1 MTATSAAKARILG
14 AVRRSLGRAG
24 PLPESVRAGLDR
36 RLAAPMPNP
45 KPALDDDPVSLF
57 TRKAN
62 AVHTRVS
69 AVPTLA
75 GVSEVVVRHIEEH
88 GLGYEI
94 VAAPELAGMR
104 WSNRLVVERRAARGS
119 DRVSVTGAFAGIA
132 ETGSVMLLSG
142 PESPTTLN
150 FLPEDHIV
158 VLRES
163 RIVAHLE
170 DAWAMLRAERESMP
184 RTVNLICG
192 PSKTGDV
199 ELVILEGAHGPR
211 RLHVVVVKE

>member
-1 MTATSAAKARILG
+1 MSAARERILG

-24 PLPESVRAGLDR
+24 PLPESVRAGLES
-36 RLAAPMPNP
+36 RLAAPTPNL
-45 KPALDDDPVSLF
+45 KPALAEDPVSLF
-57 TRKAN
+57 VRKAN
-62 AVHTRVS
+62 AVHTRTTL
-69 AVPTLA
+69 VPTLA
-75 GVSEVVVRHIEEH
+75 GVSEAVVRHIDDN
-88 GLGYEI
+88 GLDDAI
-94 VAAPELAGMR
+94 VVAPELEGVQ
-104 WSNRLVVERRAARGS
+104 WSNRLVVEARAARGS

-163 RIVAHLE
+163 RIVPHAE
-170 DAWAMLRAERESMP
+170 DAWALLREERGAMP

-199 ELVILEGAHGPR
+199 ELVITEGAHGPR
-211 RLHVVVVKE
+211 RFHVVVVQE

>member
-1 MTATSAAKARILG
+1 MTAARERVLG
-14 AVRRSLGRAG
+14 AVRRSLRRAG

-36 RLAAPMPNP
+36 RLADPMPNL
-45 KPALDDDPVSLF
+45 KPALSEAPVSLF
-57 TRKAN
+57 VRKAN
-62 AVHTRVS
+62 AVHTRIS
-69 AVPTLA
+69 MVPTVA
-75 GVSEVVVRHIEEH
+75 GVSEVVVRHIEDN
-88 GLGYEI
+88 GLDDAI
-94 VAAPELAGMR
+94 VVAPDLEGVQ
-104 WSNRLVVERRAARGS
+104 WSNRLAVERRAARGS
-119 DRVSVTGAFAGIA
+119 DQLSVTGAFAGIA

-163 RIVAHLE
+163 RIVPHPE
-170 DAWAMLRAERESMP
+170 DAWALLREERSSMP

-211 RLHVVVVKE
+211 RFHVVVVRE

>member
-1 MTATSAAKARILG
+1 MSAAKERILG

-24 PLPESVRAGLDR
+24 PLPESARAGLDR
-36 RLAAPMPNP
+36 RLAAPTPNL
-45 KPALDDDPVSLF
+45 KPALAEDPVSLF
-57 TRKAN
+57 VRKAN
-62 AVHTRVS
+62 AVHTRTSV
-69 AVPTLA
+69 VPTLA
-75 GVSEVVVRHIEEH
+75 GVSEAVVQHIEDN
-88 GLGYEI
+88 GLGEEI
-94 VAAPELAGMR
+94 VVAPDLEGVQ
-104 WSNRLVVERRAARGS
+104 WSNRLAVEARAARGS
-119 DRVSVTGAFAGIA
+119 DQVSVTGAFAGIA

-163 RIVAHLE
+163 RIVPYPE
-170 DAWAMLRAERESMP
+170 DAWALLREERSSMP

-199 ELVILEGAHGPR
+199 ELVITEGAHGPR
-211 RLHVVVVKE
+211 RFHVVIVQE

>member
-1 MTATSAAKARILG
+1 MSAAKERILG

-24 PLPESVRAGLDR
+24 PLPESVRVGLDR
-36 RLAAPMPNP
+36 RLAAPIPNP

-57 TRKAN
+57 ARKAN

-69 AVPTLA
+69 TVPTLA
-75 GVSEVVVRHIEEH
+75 EVSEVVVRHIEEYEI
-88 GLGYEI
+88 GYEI
-94 VAAPELAGMR
+94 VTAPELEGMR
-104 WSNRLVVERRAARGS
+104 WSNRLIVERRAARGS
-119 DRVSVTGAFAGIA
+119 DRLSVTGAFAGIA

-163 RIVAHLE
+163 RIVPHLE
-170 DAWAMLRAERESMP
+170 DAWAMLREERESMP

-211 RLHVVVVKE
+211 RLRVVVVQE

>member
-1 MTATSAAKARILG
+1 MTATGAAKERILG
-14 AVRRSLGRAG
+14 AIRGSLGRAG
-24 PLPESVRAGLDR
+24 PLPASVRAGLDR
-36 RLAAPMPNP
+36 RLAEPMPNP
-45 KPALDDDPVSLF
+45 KPALGDDPVSLF
-57 TRKAN
+57 ARKAN

-69 AVPTLA
+69 TVPTLA

-88 GLGYEI
+88 GIGYEI
-94 VAAPELAGMR
+94 VTAPELEGMR
-104 WSNRLVVERRAARGS
+104 WSNRLVVERRGARGS
-119 DRVSVTGAFAGIA
+119 DRLSVTGAFAGIA

-142 PESPTTLN
+142 PQSPTTLN

-158 VLRES
+158 ILRES

-170 DAWAMLRAERESMP
+170 DAWAMLRAERDSMP

-211 RLHVVVVKE
+211 RFHVVVVQD

>member
-1 MTATSAAKARILG
+1 MSAARERVLG
-14 AVRRSLGRAG
+14 AVRRSLRRAG

-36 RLAAPMPNP
+36 RLGAPMANP
-45 KPALDDDPVSLF
+45 KPVLPEDPASLF
-57 TRKAN
+57 VRKAN
-62 AVHTRVS
+62 AAHVRTSVVS
-69 AVPTLA
+69 TFA
-75 GVSEVVVRHIEEH
+75 GVSEAVVRHIEDD
-88 GLGYEI
+88 GLEDAI
-94 VAAPELAGMR
+94 VVAPELEGVR
-104 WSNRLVVERRAARGS
+104 WSNRLAVEYRAARGS
-119 DRVSVTGAFAGIA
+119 DRIGVAGAFAGIA

-170 DAWAMLRAERESMP
+170 DAWAMLREERGGSMP
-184 RTVNLICG
+184 RTVNLVCG

-211 RLHVVVVKE
+211 RLHVVVVQE

>member
-1 MTATSAAKARILG
+1 MSAAKVRILG
-14 AVRRSLGRAG
+14 AIRHSLRRAG

-36 RLAAPMPNP
+36 RLAAPRANLT
-45 KPALDDDPVSLF
+45 PALAEDPVSLF
-57 TRKAN
+57 VRKAN
-62 AVHTRVS
+62 AVHTRIS
-69 AVPTLA
+69 MVPTLA
-75 GVSEVVVRHIEEH
+75 GVSEVVVRHLEDN
-88 GLGYEI
+88 GLGDAI
-94 VAAPELAGMR
+94 VVAPELEEVP
-104 WSNRLVVERRAARGS
+104 WSNRLAVERRAAHGS
-119 DRVSVTGAFAGIA
+119 DQVSVTGAFAGIA

-163 RIVAHLE
+163 RIVPHPE
-170 DAWAMLRAERESMP
+170 DAWALLREERSSMP

-211 RLHVVVVKE
+211 RFHVIVVQE

>member
-1 MTATSAAKARILG
+1 MSGAKERILG

-24 PLPESVRAGLDR
+24 PLPESVHEGLDR
-36 RLAAPMPNP
+36 RLAAPTPNL
-45 KPALDDDPVSLF
+45 KPALADDPVTLF
-57 TRKAN
+57 VRKAN
-62 AVHTRVS
+62 AVHTRTS
-69 AVPTLA
+69 MVPALA
-75 GVSEVVVRHIEEH
+75 GVSEVVVRHIEDN
-88 GLGYEI
+88 GLGDAI
-94 VAAPELAGMR
+94 VVAPELEGVQ
-104 WSNRLVVERRAARGS
+104 WSNRLVVEARAARGS
-119 DRVSVTGAFAGIA
+119 DQLSVTGAFAGIA

-163 RIVAHLE
+163 RIVPHPE
-170 DAWAMLRAERESMP
+170 DAWALLREERSSMP

-199 ELVILEGAHGPR
+199 ELVITEGAHGPR
-211 RLHVVVVKE
+211 RFHVVVVQE

>member
-1 MTATSAAKARILG
+1 MSAARERILG

-24 PLPESVRAGLDR
+24 PLPESVRAGLER
-36 RLAAPMPNP
+36 RLAAPTPNL
-45 KPALDDDPVSLF
+45 KPALSEDPISLF
-57 TRKAN
+57 VRKAN
-62 AVHTRVS
+62 AVHARVS
-69 AVPTLA
+69 TVPTLA
-75 GVSEVVVRHIEEH
+75 GVSEVVVRHIEDN
-88 GLGYEI
+88 GLDDAI
-94 VAAPELAGMR
+94 VVAPELEGVQ
-104 WSNRLVVERRAARGS
+104 WSNRLVVEERAARGS
-119 DRVSVTGAFAGIA
+119 DRIGVTGAFAGIA

-163 RIVAHLE
+163 RIVPHPE
-170 DAWAMLRAERESMP
+170 DAWALLREKRGSMP

-211 RLHVVVVKE
+211 RFHVVVVQE

>member
-1 MTATSAAKARILG
+1 MSAARERILG

-24 PLPESVRAGLDR
+24 PLHESVRAGLDR
-36 RLAAPMPNP
+36 RLAAPAPNL
-45 KPALDDDPVSLF
+45 KPALSEDPVSLF
-57 TRKAN
+57 VRKAN
-62 AVHTRVS
+62 AVHARVS
-69 AVPTLA
+69 TVPTLA
-75 GVSEVVVRHIEEH
+75 GVSEVVVRHIDDN
-88 GLGYEI
+88 GLDDAI
-94 VAAPELAGMR
+94 VVAPELEGVQ
-104 WSNRLVVERRAARGS
+104 WSNRLVVEERAARGS
-119 DRVSVTGAFAGIA
+119 DRIGVTGAFAGIA

-163 RIVAHLE
+163 RIVPHPE
-170 DAWAMLRAERESMP
+170 DAWALLREERGTMP

-211 RLHVVVVKE
+211 RFHVVVVQE

>member
-1 MTATSAAKARILG
+1 MTAARERVLG
-14 AVRRSLGRAG
+14 AVRRSLRRAG

-36 RLAAPMPNP
+36 RLAAPIPNL
-45 KPALDDDPVSLF
+45 KPALSEDPVSLF
-57 TRKAN
+57 VRKAN
-62 AVHTRVS
+62 AVHTRTS
-69 AVPTLA
+69 MVPTVA
-75 GVSEVVVRHIEEH
+75 GVSEVVVRHIEDN
-88 GLGYEI
+88 GLDDAI
-94 VAAPELAGMR
+94 VVAPDLEGVQ
-104 WSNRLVVERRAARGS
+104 WSNRLAVERRAARGS
-119 DRVSVTGAFAGIA
+119 DQLSVTGAFAGIA
-132 ETGSVMLLSG
+132 ETGSVMLFSG

-163 RIVAHLE
+163 RIVPHPE
-170 DAWAMLRAERESMP
+170 DVWALLREERSSMP

-211 RLHVVVVKE
+211 RFHVVVVQE

>member
-1 MTATSAAKARILG
+1 MSAARERVLG
-14 AVRRSLGRAG
+14 AVRSSLRRAG

-36 RLAAPMPNP
+36 RLADPMPNL
-45 KPALDDDPVSLF
+45 KPALSEDPVSLF
-57 TRKAN
+57 VRKAN
-62 AVHTRVS
+62 AVHTRTS
-69 AVPTLA
+69 MVPTLA
-75 GVSEVVVRHIEEH
+75 GVSEAVVRHIEDN
-88 GLGYEI
+88 GLGDAI
-94 VAAPELAGMR
+94 VVAPELEGVQ
-104 WSNRLVVERRAARGS
+104 WSNRLAVERRAARGS
-119 DRVSVTGAFAGIA
+119 DQLSVTGAFAGIA

-158 VLRES
+158 ILRES
-163 RIVAHLE
+163 RIVPHPE
-170 DAWAMLRAERESMP
+170 DAWALLREERSSMP

-211 RLHVVVVKE
+211 RFHVVVVQD

>member
-1 MTATSAAKARILG
+1 MSAARERVLG
-14 AVRRSLGRAG
+14 AVRSSLRRAG

-36 RLAAPMPNP
+36 RLADPVPNL
-45 KPALDDDPVSLF
+45 KPALSEDPVSLF
-57 TRKAN
+57 VRKAN
-62 AVHTRVS
+62 AVHTRTS
-69 AVPTLA
+69 MVPTLA
-75 GVSEVVVRHIEEH
+75 GVSEAVVRHIEDN
-88 GLGYEI
+88 GLGDAI
-94 VAAPELAGMR
+94 VVAPELEGVQ
-104 WSNRLVVERRAARGS
+104 WSNRLAVERRAARGS
-119 DRVSVTGAFAGIA
+119 DQLGVTGAFAGIA

-163 RIVAHLE
+163 RIVPHPE
-170 DAWAMLRAERESMP
+170 DAWALLREERGTMP

-211 RLHVVVVKE
+211 RFHVVVVQD

>member
-1 MTATSAAKARILG
+1 MTAARERVLG
-14 AVRRSLGRAG
+14 AVRRSLRRAG

-36 RLAAPMPNP
+36 RLADPMPNL
-45 KPALDDDPVSLF
+45 KPALSEDPVSLF
-57 TRKAN
+57 VRKAN
-62 AVHTRVS
+62 AVHTRIS
-69 AVPTLA
+69 MVPTVA
-75 GVSEVVVRHIEEH
+75 GVSEVVVRHIEDN
-88 GLGYEI
+88 GLDDAI
-94 VAAPELAGMR
+94 VVAPDLEGVQ
-104 WSNRLVVERRAARGS
+104 WSNRLAVERRVARGS
-119 DRVSVTGAFAGIA
+119 DQLSVTGAFAGIA

-163 RIVAHLE
+163 RIVPHPE
-170 DAWAMLRAERESMP
+170 DAWALLREERGSIP

-211 RLHVVVVKE
+211 RFHVVVVQE

>member
-1 MTATSAAKARILG
+1 MSAARERILG

-24 PLPESVRAGLDR
+24 PLPESVCAVLDR
-36 RLAAPMPNP
+36 RLAEPTPNL
-45 KPALDDDPVSLF
+45 KPALAEDPVRLF
-57 TRKAN
+57 VRKAN
-62 AVHTRVS
+62 AVHTRTSMVS
-69 AVPTLA
+69 SVA
-75 GVSEVVVRHIEEH
+75 GVSEVVVRHIEDN
-88 GLGYEI
+88 GLGDAI
-94 VAAPELAGMR
+94 VVAPELEGLQ
-104 WSNRLVVERRAARGS
+104 WSNRLVVEARAARGS
-119 DRVSVTGAFAGIA
+119 DLLSVTGAFAGIA

-163 RIVAHLE
+163 RIVPHPE
-170 DAWAMLRAERESMP
+170 DAWALLREERGSMP

-199 ELVILEGAHGPR
+199 ELVITEGAHGPR
-211 RLHVVVVKE
+211 RFHVVVVQD

>member
-1 MTATSAAKARILG
+1 MSAARERILG

-24 PLPESVRAGLDR
+24 PLHESVRAGLER
-36 RLAAPMPNP
+36 RLAAPTPNL
-45 KPALDDDPVSLF
+45 KPALAEDPVSLF
-57 TRKAN
+57 VRKAN
-62 AVHTRVS
+62 AVHARVS
-69 AVPTLA
+69 TVPTLA
-75 GVSEVVVRHIEEH
+75 GVSEVVVRHIDDN
-88 GLGYEI
+88 GLDDAI
-94 VAAPELAGMR
+94 VVAPELEGVQ

-119 DRVSVTGAFAGIA
+119 DRIGVAGAFAGIA

-163 RIVAHLE
+163 RIVPHPE
-170 DAWAMLRAERESMP
+170 DAWALLREERGSMP

-211 RLHVVVVKE
+211 RFHVVVVQE

>member
-1 MTATSAAKARILG
+1 MTAARERVLG
-14 AVRRSLGRAG
+14 AVRRSLRRAG

-36 RLAAPMPNP
+36 RLAAPIPNL
-45 KPALDDDPVSLF
+45 KPALSENPVDLF
-57 TRKAN
+57 VRKAN
-62 AVHTRVS
+62 AVHTRTSMVS
-69 AVPTLA
+69 ALA
-75 GVSEVVVRHIEEH
+75 GVSEVVVRHIEDN
-88 GLGYEI
+88 GLDDAI
-94 VAAPELAGMR
+94 VVAPDLEGVQ
-104 WSNRLVVERRAARGS
+104 WSNRLAVQRRAALGS
-119 DRVSVTGAFAGIA
+119 DQLSVTGAFAGIA

-163 RIVAHLE
+163 RIVPHPE
-170 DAWAMLRAERESMP
+170 DAWTLLREERSSMP

-211 RLHVVVVKE
+211 RFHVVVVQE

>member
-1 MTATSAAKARILG
+1 MSAARERILG
-14 AVRRSLGRAG
+14 AVRHALGRAG
-24 PLPESVRAGLDR
+24 PLHESVRERLER
-36 RLAAPMPNP
+36 RLAAPTPNL
-45 KPALDDDPVSLF
+45 KPALAEDPVSLF
-57 TRKAN
+57 VRKAN
-62 AVHTRVS
+62 AVHARVS
-69 AVPTLA
+69 TVPTLA
-75 GVSEVVVRHIEEH
+75 GVSEVVVRHIDDN
-88 GLGYEI
+88 GLDDAI
-94 VAAPELAGMR
+94 VVAPELDGVR
-104 WSNRLVVERRAARGS
+104 WSNRLVVEARAACGS
-119 DRVSVTGAFAGIA
+119 DRIGVTGAFAGIA

-163 RIVAHLE
+163 RIVPHPE
-170 DAWAMLRAERESMP
+170 DAWALLREERSSMP

-211 RLHVVVVKE
+211 RFHVVVVRE

>member
-1 MTATSAAKARILG
+1 MTAARERVLG
-14 AVRRSLGRAG
+14 AVRRSLRRAG

-36 RLAAPMPNP
+36 RLADPMPNL
-45 KPALDDDPVSLF
+45 KPALSEDPVSLF
-57 TRKAN
+57 VRKAN
-62 AVHTRVS
+62 AVHTRIS
-69 AVPTLA
+69 MVPTVA
-75 GVSEVVVRHIEEH
+75 GVSEVVVRHIEDN
-88 GLGYEI
+88 GLDDAI
-94 VAAPELAGMR
+94 VVAPDLEGVQ
-104 WSNRLVVERRAARGS
+104 WSNRLAVERRAARGS
-119 DRVSVTGAFAGIA
+119 DQLSVTGAFAGIA

-163 RIVAHLE
+163 RIVPHPE
-170 DAWAMLRAERESMP
+170 DAWALLREERGSIP

-211 RLHVVVVKE
+211 RFHVVVVRE

>member
-1 MTATSAAKARILG
+1 MNAARERILG

-24 PLPESVRAGLDR
+24 PLPESVRAGLER
-36 RLAAPMPNP
+36 RLAAPTPNL
-45 KPALDDDPVSLF
+45 KPALSEDPISLF
-57 TRKAN
+57 VRKAN
-62 AVHTRVS
+62 AVHARVS
-69 AVPTLA
+69 TVPTLA
-75 GVSEVVVRHIEEH
+75 GVSEVVVRHIEDN
-88 GLGYEI
+88 GLDDAI
-94 VAAPELAGMR
+94 VVAPELEGVQ
-104 WSNRLVVERRAARGS
+104 WSNRLVVEERAARGS
-119 DRVSVTGAFAGIA
+119 DRIGVTGAFAGIA

-163 RIVAHLE
+163 RIVPHPE
-170 DAWAMLRAERESMP
+170 DAWALLREKRGSMP

-211 RLHVVVVKE
+211 RFHVVVVQE

>member
-1 MTATSAAKARILG
+1 MSAAKERILG
-14 AVRRSLGRAG
+14 AVRRSLRRAG
-24 PLPESVRAGLDR
+24 PLPESVRDGLDR
-36 RLAAPMPNP
+36 RLAAPIPNP
-45 KPALDDDPVSLF
+45 KPVLAEEPVSLF
-57 TRKAN
+57 VRKAN
-62 AVHTRVS
+62 AVHTRISMVS
-69 AVPTLA
+69 ALT
-75 GVSEVVVRHIEEH
+75 GVSEVVVRHIEDH
-88 GLGYEI
+88 GLGDAI
-94 VAAPELAGMR
+94 VVAPELEGVR
-104 WSNRLVVERRAARGS
+104 WSNRLAVERRAARGS
-119 DRVSVTGAFAGIA
+119 DQLSVTGAFAGIA

-170 DAWAMLRAERESMP
+170 DAWALLRKERGSVP

-211 RLHVVVVKE
+211 RFHVVVVQE

>member
-1 MTATSAAKARILG
+1 MTAARERVLG
-14 AVRRSLGRAG
+14 AVRRSLRRAG

-36 RLAAPMPNP
+36 RLAAPIPNL
-45 KPALDDDPVSLF
+45 KPALSEDPVSLF
-57 TRKAN
+57 VRKAN
-62 AVHTRVS
+62 AVHTRTS
-69 AVPTLA
+69 MVPTVA
-75 GVSEVVVRHIEEH
+75 GVSEVVVRHIEDN
-88 GLGYEI
+88 GLDDAI
-94 VAAPELAGMR
+94 VVAPELEGVQ
-104 WSNRLVVERRAARGS
+104 WSNRLAVERRAARGS
-119 DRVSVTGAFAGIA
+119 DQLSVTGAFAGIA
-132 ETGSVMLLSG
+132 ETGSVMLFSG

-163 RIVAHLE
+163 RIVPHPE
-170 DAWAMLRAERESMP
+170 DAWALLREERSSMP

-211 RLHVVVVKE
+211 RFHVVVVQE

>member
-1 MTATSAAKARILG
+1 MSAARERVLG
-14 AVRRSLGRAG
+14 AVRSSLRRAG

-36 RLAAPMPNP
+36 RLADPMPNL
-45 KPALDDDPVSLF
+45 KPALSEDPVSLF
-57 TRKAN
+57 VRKAN
-62 AVHTRVS
+62 AVHTRTS
-69 AVPTLA
+69 MVPTLA
-75 GVSEVVVRHIEEH
+75 GVSEAVVRHIEDN
-88 GLGYEI
+88 GLGDAI
-94 VAAPELAGMR
+94 VVAPELEGVQ
-104 WSNRLVVERRAARGS
+104 WSNRLAVERRAARGS
-119 DRVSVTGAFAGIA
+119 DQLSVTGAFAGIA

-163 RIVAHLE
+163 RIVPHPE
-170 DAWAMLRAERESMP
+170 DAWALLREERSSMP

-211 RLHVVVVKE
+211 RFHVVVVQD